1 MRSLLLSGLAQC
13 GPATVVILVQE
24 NSSRT
29 GSHKPGASDASPAL
43 PPEPLNELSRTRS
56 GLTVFRPDAAL
67 SDAPAGP
74 SGAPFHASDPM
85 HRRTRSSLAPAWR
98 HQPGMG
104 SPDAAQRAH
113 HRRAS
118 TVAFADTASFQP
130 HADSVAA
137 QPSPLLAI
145 PVFVQSPVQEDGYL
159 VRSNPVAELPPSEPA
174 SSSRPG
180 SNAQMEAAEQPHR
193 VASWSGASQGAEA
206 QGGVDAVSSDM
217 KAPLGR
223 PFVGSGSK

>member
-1 MRSLLLSGLAQC
+1 MRSLLLSGLALC
-13 GPATVVILVQE
+13 VPATVVILVQE
-24 NSSRT
+24 GWSRR
-29 GSHKPGASDASPAL
+29 GSHKPGASDASPAR
-43 PPEPLNELSRTRS
+43 PPEPLDELSRTRS

-67 SDAPAGP
+67 SDAP
-74 SGAPFHASDPM
+74 SWAPFHASDPM
-85 HRRTRSSLAPAWR
+85 HRRTRSSLAPALR
-98 HQPGMG
+98 YQPGMG
-104 SPDAAQRAH
+104 PPDAAQRAH

-145 PVFVQSPVQEDGYL
+145 PVFVQSSVQEDGYL

-180 SNAQMEAAEQPHR
+180 STAQMEAAEQPHQ
-193 VASWSGASQGAEA
+193 VATSSGASQGVEA
-206 QGGVDAVSSDM
+206 QGGVDAVSSDKK

-223 PFVGSGSK
+223 PFVGSGSI